1 MAAHWTPCRALQPLV
16 ADLGAEGKE
25 AKSFQV
31 GFTNLYASC
40 LTPKSVRYLQ
50 KSQSLL
56 LNCAPFA
63 FLFILTG
70 TDSAS
75 LLQSQFFMSMMHRT
89 GKHPEK
95 ERYTWVC
102 WGSDTQLQHW
112 GPHQN
117 EGSSRCSG
125 TGTHVWGDRAVSI
138 FQGPATHSS

>member
-1 MAAHWTPCRALQPLV
+1 MAAHQTPCRALQPLV

-25 AKSFQV
+25 AKSLQM
-31 GFTNLYASC
+31 GFTNLCASH

-75 LLQSQFFMSMMHRT
+75 LLQSVLYEHAA
-89 GKHPEK
+89 
-95 ERYTWVC
+95 
-102 WGSDTQLQHW
+102 
-112 GPHQN
+112 QN
-117 EGSSRCSG
+117 RKTPRKRKIHLGVLG
-125 TGTHVWGDRAVSI
+125 L
-138 FQGPATHSS
+138 